1 MFQSFD
7 RILKN
12 SLLKINLHC
21 LNFNYMYYHDNPSC
35 SNCISDAVSYAVC
48 LSDNFYIDFFLF
60 LDLYECGLLLHLFSF
75 IIVIV
80 IFVLLRNNSS

>member
-12 SLLKINLHC
+12 SLLKINLQR

-35 SNCISDAVSYAVC
+35 NNCISDEASHIC
-48 LSDNFYIDFFLF
+48 QIIFIDLFLF
-60 LDLYECGLLLHLFSF
+60 LDLYECGLLLYLFSF